1 MKIYFVSEVKLGNY
15 ESRQGRRERGGQ
27 GGWGAGPPTI
37 SWTKK
42 NFFHVKSESIK
53 FSQNF
58 YMEITCETLFIE
70 QDISD
75 KKEIAFSEFVVL
87 TGN

>member
-27 GGWGAGPPTI
+27 GGWGAGPPPFPGP
-37 SWTKK
+37 KK

-58 YMEITCETLFIE
+58 YMEISCETLFIE

-75 KKEIAFSEFVVL
+75 KI
-87 TGN
+87 